1 MHLSDLK
8 DTCTYVCNMHSLL
21 MHTGYTAI
29 STANLNLS
37 TSKHTFARHTAR
49 FSFLSP
55 GEKNLALTFPFDSY
69 LITYRVPPLLVNY
82 INKFISFEVKKLS
95 DPITADYCRIDP
107 KVSEY
112 VREGVIRSCP
122 NFSDLS
128 RERVHVVDD
137 VLFGFVS
144 NCTTL
149 KTYFIYFYIFF
160 FFFYKCFHKSIDV
173 VQTSAIYRLDK

>member
-37 TSKHTFARHTAR
+37 TIKHTFAR

-55 GEKNLALTFPFDSY
+55 GEKNFAFTFLFDSY
-69 LITYRVPPLLVNY
+69 FNNISRPFPSRKLY
-82 INKFISFEVKKLS
+82 KFISFEVKNFQTRSLPIIAELS
-95 DPITADYCRIDP
+95 RKFPNTYE
-107 KVSEY
+107 KVS
-112 VREGVIRSCP
+112 
-122 NFSDLS
+122 SDLA
-128 RERVHVVDD
+128 RIFPICPERVHIVDD

-149 KTYFIYFYIFF
+149 KTYFIFLHFF
-160 FFFYKCFHKSIDV
+160 FPP
-173 VQTSAIYRLDK
+173 L

>member
-55 GEKNLALTFPFDSY
+55 GEKNLALTFLFDSY
-69 LITYRVPPLLVNY
+69 LITYHVPPLLVNY
-82 INKFISFEVKKLS
+82 INKFISFEVKNFQTRSLPIIAELIRKFPNTYEKVSS
-95 DPITADYCRIDP
+95 DPARIFP
-107 KVSEY
+107 ICPEREFTLLMTCSSVSF
-112 VREGVIRSCP
+112 RI
-122 NFSDLS
+122 
-128 RERVHVVDD
+128 
-137 VLFGFVS
+137 
-144 NCTTL
+144 
-149 KTYFIYFYIFF
+149 
-160 FFFYKCFHKSIDV
+160 
-173 VQTSAIYRLDK
+173 VQL